1 EREKVLAR
9 VEELHEA
16 NPMLGLRGVRLS
28 ILYPEITRMQVRA
41 IIEAACNLRK
51 RKIDAR
57 PEIMIPLAGTVA
69 ELRTVH
75 AALKPVAAAVQ
86 KEMGVRVP
94 YKFGTMIE
102 IPRADMDELE
112 VSRADASCTVGS

>member
-1 EREKVLAR
+1 AEREKVLAR

-41 IIEAACNLRK
+41 IIEAACDLRK

-69 ELRTVH
+69 ELRVVH
-75 AALKPVAAAVQ
+75 AALQPGAEAVRKATGVTVAYA
-86 KEMGVRVP
+86 
-94 YKFGTMIE
+94 FGTTRH
-102 IPRADMDELE
+102 IPGAARPAADP
-112 VSRADASCTVGS
+112 A